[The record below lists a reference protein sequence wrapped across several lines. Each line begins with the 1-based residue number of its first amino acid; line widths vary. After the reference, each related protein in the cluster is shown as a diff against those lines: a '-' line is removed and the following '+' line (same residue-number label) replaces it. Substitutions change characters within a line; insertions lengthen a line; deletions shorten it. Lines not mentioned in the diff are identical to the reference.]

1 MTRHATESRELSIN
15 CFMGKWMFTGAI
27 WEDELT
33 EINKKGLGS
42 YQEALD
48 TAARWDY
55 EIWTGRKS

>member
-1 MTRHATESRELSIN
+1 
-15 CFMGKWMFTGAI
+15 MGKWMFTGAI